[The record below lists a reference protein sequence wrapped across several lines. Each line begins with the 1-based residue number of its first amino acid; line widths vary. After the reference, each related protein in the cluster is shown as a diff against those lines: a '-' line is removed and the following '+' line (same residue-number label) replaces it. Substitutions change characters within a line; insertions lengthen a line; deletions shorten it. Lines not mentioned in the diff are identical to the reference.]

1 MPLHVGSGC
10 LPATITNLRIN
21 CIAQS
26 ATPPEMSLWEKIKEF
41 FCSTHQTEAQEC
53 IWTICHPSVGTTRED
68 VVSRF
73 EQLRMLV
80 YAGYEESIHSG
91 RHGESHFC
99 ILDADNQ
106 EILSVTL
113 DDAGNYTVNC
123 QGHNETYR
131 FTMDIE
137 QGEECTE
144 HAEGASGTLQV
155 SPLPDPAAPQTPAA
169 YDAVW
174 SEWKRAAPAEELRG
188 RAATVQRICT
198 CLNNGSRE
206 LNVGESGLTALPDC
220 LPAHITT
227 LVIPHNNYLTSLP
240 TLPSG
245 LEVLTVEDNQLTSL
259 PPLPSGLE
267 VLTVEDN
274 QLTSLPPLPSGLE
287 VLTVEDNQLTSLPP
301 LPSGLEVLTVEDNQ
315 LTSLP
320 PLPSGLEVLTVEDN
334 QLTSLPPLPS
344 GLEVL
349 TVEDNQLTSLPPL
362 PSGLEVLTVEDNQ
375 LTSLPPLPS
384 GLEVLTVEDNQLTSL
399 PPLPAGLVVLTVSG
413 NQLTSLPPLP
423 AGLQTL
429 SVAGNQLTSLPPLPA
444 GLQMLLV
451 ARNQLTSLPPLP
463 AGLQMLLVAR
473 NQLTSLPP
481 LPPAGLQTL
490 SVAGNQLTSLPPLP
504 AGLQM
509 LSVAGNQ
516 LTRLPPLPAGLRR
529 LLVAG
534 NQLTSLPPLPAGLQ
548 MLLVARNQL
557 TSLPPLPAG
566 LQMLSV
572 SDNQLTSLP
581 LLPAGLEL
589 LTLERN
595 PQLVRLPPL
604 PEGLQTLSVDANPQL
619 TRLPALPSG
628 LQRLYA
634 RNNQLTRLPES
645 ITGLSSEASV
655 NLEGNPLS
663 ERTLQALR
671 EITSAPGYS
680 GPRILFDM
688 AGASAPREAR
698 ALHLAAAGW
707 LVPAREGE
715 PAPADRWHMFGQEDN
730 AAAFSLFLDRLSE
743 TENFMKD
750 AGFKAQI
757 SSWLVQLA
765 EDEALRAKT
774 FAMATEATASCQD
787 RVTLALHQMKNV
799 QLVHDAEKGQYD
811 NNLAALVA
819 TGREMFRLEKL
830 EQIAREKAGTLALA
844 DDVEVYLA
852 YQNKLKKALGLTS
865 VTAEMRF
872 FGVSGVTVSDLQA
885 AELQVKAAEKSELR
899 EWILQWG
906 PLHSVL
912 ERKAPERVNA
922 LREKQISDYEE
933 TYRMLS
939 DTELRPFGLVGN
951 TDAER
956 TIGARAMESA
966 KKTFLDGL
974 RPLVEEMLGSYLAP

>member
-41 FCSTHQTEAQEC
+41 FCSTHQAEALEC

-99 ILDADNQ
+99 ILDADSQ

-155 SPLPDPAAPQTPAA
+155 SPLPAPAAPQTPAE

-174 SEWKRAAPAEELRG
+174 SEWKGAAPAEELRG

-259 PPLPSGLE
+259 PPLP
-267 VLTVEDN
+267 
-274 QLTSLPPLPSGLE
+274 
-287 VLTVEDNQLTSLPP
+287 
-301 LPSGLEVLTVEDNQ
+301 
-315 LTSLP
+315 
-320 PLPSGLEVLTVEDN
+320 
-334 QLTSLPPLPS
+334 
-344 GLEVL
+344 
-349 TVEDNQLTSLPPL
+349 
-362 PSGLEVLTVEDNQ
+362 
-375 LTSLPPLPS
+375 
-384 GLEVLTVEDNQLTSL
+384 
-399 PPLPAGLVVLTVSG
+399 
-413 NQLTSLPPLP
+413 
-423 AGLQTL
+423 
-429 SVAGNQLTSLPPLPA
+429 
-444 GLQMLLV
+444 
-451 ARNQLTSLPPLP
+451 
-463 AGLQMLLVAR
+463 
-473 NQLTSLPP
+473 
-481 LPPAGLQTL
+481 
-490 SVAGNQLTSLPPLP
+490 
-504 AGLQM
+504 
-509 LSVAGNQ
+509 
-516 LTRLPPLPAGLRR
+516 
-529 LLVAG
+529 
-534 NQLTSLPPLPAGLQ
+534 
-548 MLLVARNQL
+548 
-557 TSLPPLPAG
+557 
-566 LQMLSV
+566 
-572 SDNQLTSLP
+572 
-581 LLPAGLEL
+581 
-589 LTLERN
+589 
-595 PQLVRLPPL
+595 
-604 PEGLQTLSVDANPQL
+604 EGLQTLSVDANPQL

-645 ITGLSSEASV
+645 ITGLSSEAIV
-655 NLEGNPLS
+655 NLYGNPLS

-671 EITSAPGYS
+671 NITSAPGYS
-680 GPRILFDM
+680 GPRIVFDM

-698 ALHLAAAGW
+698 ALHLAAADW

-730 AAAFSLFLDRLSE
+730 AAAFSLFLDRLGE
-743 TENFMKD
+743 TENCIKD

-830 EQIAREKAGTLALA
+830 EQIAREKVRTLALV
-844 DDVEVYLA
+844 DEIEVWLA
-852 YQNKLKKALGLTS
+852 YQNKLKKSLGLTS

-872 FGVSGVTVSDLQA
+872 FRISGVTVSDLQA
-885 AELQVKAAEKSELR
+885 AELQVKDAEKSEFR

-939 DTELRPFGLVGN
+939 DTELRPSGLVGN

-974 RPLVEEMLGSYLAP
+974 RPLVEEMLGSYLAS

>member
-73 EQLRMLV
+73 EQLRMLA

-113 DDAGNYTVNC
+113 DDAGNYSVNC

-155 SPLPDPAAPQTPAA
+155 SPLPAPAAPQTPAE

-174 SEWKRAAPAEELRG
+174 SEWKGAAPAEELRG

-206 LNVGESGLTALPDC
+206 LNVGESGLTALPDR

-240 TLPSG
+240 T
-245 LEVLTVEDNQLTSL
+245 
-259 PPLPSGLE
+259 
-267 VLTVEDN
+267 
-274 QLTSLPPLPSGLE
+274 
-287 VLTVEDNQLTSLPP
+287 
-301 LPSGLEVLTVEDNQ
+301 
-315 LTSLP
+315 
-320 PLPSGLEVLTVEDN
+320 
-334 QLTSLPPLPS
+334 
-344 GLEVL
+344 
-349 TVEDNQLTSLPPL
+349 
-362 PSGLEVLTVEDNQ
+362 
-375 LTSLPPLPS
+375 LPS

-463 AGLQMLLVAR
+463 AGLQML
-473 NQLTSLPP
+473 
-481 LPPAGLQTL
+481 
-490 SVAGNQLTSLPPLP
+490 
-504 AGLQM
+504 
-509 LSVAGNQ
+509 SVAGNQ

-548 MLLVARNQL
+548 V
-557 TSLPPLPAG
+557 
-566 LQMLSV
+566 LSV

>member
-1 MPLHVGSGC
+1 MPLHVGRGC

-73 EQLRMLV
+73 EQLRMLA

-155 SPLPDPAAPQTPAA
+155 SPLPAPAAPQTPAE

-174 SEWKRAAPAEELRG
+174 SEWKGAAPAEELRG

-240 TLPSG
+240 
-245 LEVLTVEDNQLTSL
+245 
-259 PPLPSGLE
+259 
-267 VLTVEDN
+267 
-274 QLTSLPPLPSGLE
+274 
-287 VLTVEDNQLTSLPP
+287 
-301 LPSGLEVLTVEDNQ
+301 
-315 LTSLP
+315 
-320 PLPSGLEVLTVEDN
+320 
-334 QLTSLPPLPS
+334 
-344 GLEVL
+344 
-349 TVEDNQLTSLPPL
+349 
-362 PSGLEVLTVEDNQ
+362 
-375 LTSLPPLPS
+375 PLPS

-413 NQLTSLPPLP
+413 NQLTSLPPLS

-463 AGLQMLLVAR
+463 AGLQML
-473 NQLTSLPP
+473 
-481 LPPAGLQTL
+481 

-504 AGLQM
+504 AGLQ
-509 LSVAGNQ
+509 
-516 LTRLPPLPAGLRR
+516 R
-529 LLVAG
+529 LLI
-534 NQLTSLPPLPAGLQ
+534 
-548 MLLVARNQL
+548 ARNQL

-566 LQMLSV
+566 LQVLSV

-589 LTLERN
+589 LTLDRN
-595 PQLVRLPPL
+595 PQLARLPPL

-645 ITGLSSEASV
+645 ITGLSSEAIV
-655 NLEGNPLS
+655 NLYGNPLS
-663 ERTLQALR
+663 ERTLQALQN
-671 EITSAPGYS
+671 ITSAPGYS

-698 ALHLAAAGW
+698 ALHLAAANW

-715 PAPADRWHMFGQEDN
+715 SAPADRWHMFGQEDN
-730 AAAFSLFLDRLSE
+730 AAAFSLFLDRLGE
-743 TENFMKD
+743 TENCIKD

-830 EQIAREKAGTLALA
+830 EQIAREKVRTLALV
-844 DDVEVYLA
+844 DEIEVWLA
-852 YQNKLKKALGLTS
+852 YQNKLKKSLGLTS

-872 FGVSGVTVSDLQA
+872 FRISGVTVSDLQA
-885 AELQVKAAEKSELR
+885 AELQVKAAEKSEFR

>member
-41 FCSTHQTEAQEC
+41 FCSTHQTEALEC

-73 EQLRMLV
+73 EQLRMLA

-220 LPAHITT
+220 LPTHITT

-259 PPLPSGLE
+259 PPLPAELE
-267 VLTVEDN
+267 L
-274 QLTSLPPLPSGLE
+274 
-287 VLTVEDNQLTSLPP
+287 
-301 LPSGLEVLTVEDNQ
+301 
-315 LTSLP
+315 
-320 PLPSGLEVLTVEDN
+320 
-334 QLTSLPPLPS
+334 
-344 GLEVL
+344 
-349 TVEDNQLTSLPPL
+349 
-362 PSGLEVLTVEDNQ
+362 
-375 LTSLPPLPS
+375 
-384 GLEVLTVEDNQLTSL
+384 
-399 PPLPAGLVVLTVSG
+399 LTVSG

-429 SVAGNQLTSLPPLPA
+429 SVSGNQLTSLPPLPA
-444 GLQMLLV
+444 GLQTLL
-451 ARNQLTSLPPLP
+451 
-463 AGLQMLLVAR
+463 
-473 NQLTSLPP
+473 
-481 LPPAGLQTL
+481 
-490 SVAGNQLTSLPPLP
+490 VAGNQLTS
-504 AGLQM
+504 
-509 LSVAGNQ
+509 
-516 LTRLPPLPAGLRR
+516 LPPLPAGLRR

-548 MLLVARNQL
+548 V
-557 TSLPPLPAG
+557 
-566 LQMLSV
+566 LSV

-589 LTLERN
+589 LTLDRN
-595 PQLVRLPPL
+595 PQLARLPPL

-655 NLEGNPLS
+655 NLYGNPLS

-671 EITSAPGYS
+671 NITSAPGYS

-698 ALHLAAAGW
+698 ALHLAAADW
-707 LVPAREGE
+707 LVPSWEGE

-730 AAAFSLFLDRLSE
+730 AAAFSLFLDRLGE
-743 TENFMKD
+743 TENCIKD

-765 EDEALRAKT
+765 KDEALRAKT

-830 EQIAREKAGTLALA
+830 EQIAREKVRTLALV
-844 DDVEVYLA
+844 DEIEVWLA
-852 YQNKLKKALGLTS
+852 YQNKLKKSLGLTS

-872 FGVSGVTVSDLQA
+872 FRISGVTVSDLQA
-885 AELQVKAAEKSELR
+885 AELQVKAAEKSEFR

-939 DTELRPFGLVGN
+939 DTELRPSGLVGN